1 MDYKRI
7 LQIKYLEKTY
17 GRGKSSFTAIDEMSF
32 DVLDGEFFA
41 IMGTSGSGK
50 TTLLNMLAGVS
61 KATNG
66 EIIFDGKDI
75 NSFSRKELENYRG
88 DLVTYIFQDFKLI
101 DNISSL
107 ENILIPFKI
116 HSKKWDM
123 HKIHILARRMDIFE
137 LLNKYPKNLSG
148 GQKQKVAALRAIAI
162 EPKIILADEPT
173 GALDSK
179 SSVDLLKILKDI
191 NKEYHTTIIMVTHD
205 SYAASFADRIMFI
218 KDGKL
223 INELMIGDNESQKD
237 YYNRINKANKQIIMW
252 DIMNKDFKINLK
264 ANKSNNLI
272 SKIFIIFTVFS
283 YLLLSIQNNE
293 IFKYLYEDGRNYVI
307 TSIFNTYIL
316 AIALFAVL
324 SYYGLKNEIYNNH
337 DEIKLLINMGLKRSK
352 LYMILLSSIGLETFM
367 GFILGLPLGIFL
379 AEIIDLLSILILD
392 LNIGTHR
399 INFDVKAMGLTL
411 VLLVLFVVLSLIII
425 VLSLG
430 KKYQDKVS
438 SHKIPVLIIQVI
450 LILGFVYYASDKAI
464 MNFKLTLFL
473 IAIDILIV
481 FFIRKIIN
489 VYKGYSYE
497 KSLFLFHMSEAKIII
512 LFILIALTVSLSNL
526 NKSVFEISY
535 YLTDS
540 KLRPHFSV
548 FENIDVINDIKKD
561 YSNIFSDIYPI
572 NISGFSD
579 IDDSGFKNE
588 IENLVDLTNGYPVSS
603 PKIMDYSSYKKVFS
617 DNAINLSSKEDSIYL
632 STNQIDRTS
641 VAIINSYLEDND
653 SFINIG
659 NFKFKVNA
667 VARSDIIFANKIQI
681 ESNIFVIRDD
691 IYDRL
696 VGEKKP
702 IAYNF
707 VVSDDYIEK
716 YDKNTALE
724 NIRNDFFKRN
734 IRFESLVWMIKHSY
748 SNILSRQFVM
758 IYLSIILILISG
770 LFLSISIMTFFN
782 RKSNDFKVLSF
793 LGDTAES
800 LLEIQKSHIVKI
812 YGLIISLSLINYF
825 CYFRYIKSLST
836 EYKYFSSNSYKGAF
850 AILIPVLFILLMYIS
865 WKLVLSKEIT
875 YD

>member
-1 MDYKRI
+1 MNYKRI
-7 LQIKYLEKTY
+7 LEIKYLEKTY

-88 DLVTYIFQDFKLI
+88 NLVSYIFQDFKLI

-179 SSVDLLKILKDI
+179 SSIDLLKILKDI
-191 NKEYHTTIIMVTHD
+191 NKEDHTTIIMVTHD

-223 INELMIGDNESQKD
+223 INELMIGDNENQKD

-264 ANKSNNLI
+264 ENKSKNLVL
-272 SKIFIIFTVFS
+272 KILIIFTVFS

-293 IFKYLYEDGRNYVI
+293 IFKYLYEDGRSYVI
-307 TSIFNTYIL
+307 INIYKTYII

-324 SYYGLKNEIYNNH
+324 SYYGLKNEIYNSH

-352 LYMILLSSIGLETFM
+352 LYMILLSSIGLETFI
-367 GFILGLPLGIFL
+367 GFILGLSLGIFL

-411 VLLVLFVVLSLIII
+411 VLLVLFVILSLVII

-430 KKYQDKVS
+430 KKYQDKVI

-450 LILGFVYYASDKAI
+450 LILGFLYYARDNAI
-464 MNFKLTLFL
+464 MNFKLTFFL

-481 FFIRKIIN
+481 FLIRRIIKASR
-489 VYKGYSYE
+489 VYSYE
-497 KSLFLFHMSEAKIII
+497 KSLFLFHISEAKIIL
-512 LFILIALTVSLSNL
+512 LFILISLTIALSNL
-526 NKSVFEISY
+526 HTSVFEISY
-535 YLTDS
+535 YVTDS

-548 FENIDVINDIKKD
+548 FEDIDVINDIRED

-579 IDDSGFKNE
+579 IDDSDFKNE

-603 PKIMDYSSYKKVFS
+603 PKIMDYSTYKNIYGDK
-617 DNAINLSSKEDSIYL
+617 AIYLSSQEESIYL
-632 STNQIDRTS
+632 YSNEIDRTS
-641 VAIINSYLEDND
+641 FATINSYLDDNEL
-653 SFINIG
+653 FISIG
-659 NFKFKVNA
+659 ELKFKVNA
-667 VARSDIIFANKIQI
+667 AARSDIIFANDIQI

-696 VGEKKP
+696 VGEKNP

-707 VVSDDYIEK
+707 VVSDGYIEK
-716 YDKNTALE
+716 YGKNLALE
-724 NIRNDFFKRN
+724 KIRSDFFKRN

-748 SNILSRQFVM
+748 SNILSRQFVLT
-758 IYLSIILILISG
+758 ILSVILILISG
-770 LFLSISIMTFFN
+770 LFLSINIMTFFN
-782 RKSNDFKVLSF
+782 RKSNDFKVLSL

-800 LLEIQKSHIVKI
+800 LLEIQKSHIIKI

-825 CYFRYIKSLST
+825 FYFRYIKSISA
-836 EYKYFSSNSYKGAF
+836 EYVYFRSNFYMLAF
-850 AILIPVLFILLMYIS
+850 YILIPVFFMLLMLIS
-865 WKLVLSKEIT
+865 EKLVSFKDINYE
-875 YD
+875 

>member
-1 MDYKRI
+1 MNYKRI

-32 DVLDGEFFA
+32 DVLDGEFFT

-88 DLVTYIFQDFKLI
+88 NLVTYIFQDFKLI

-107 ENILIPFKI
+107 ENVLIPFKI

-123 HKIHILARRMDIFE
+123 NKIHRLARRMDIFE
-137 LLNKYPKNLSG
+137 LLNKYPKDLSG

-179 SSVDLLKILKDI
+179 SSIDLLKILKDI
-191 NKEYHTTIIMVTHD
+191 NKVENTTIIMVTHD
-205 SYAASFADRIMFI
+205 SYAASFADRIVFI
-218 KDGKL
+218 KDGKI
-223 INELMIGDNESQKD
+223 INELMMGDNESQKD
-237 YYNRINKANKQIIMW
+237 YYNKINKANKQIIMW
-252 DIMNKDFKINLK
+252 DIMNRNFKINLK

-272 SKIFIIFTVFS
+272 LKILIIFTVFS

-307 TSIFNTYIL
+307 TNIFNTYIL

-337 DEIKLLINMGLKRSK
+337 DEIKLLINMGLKRCK
-352 LYMILLSSIGLETFM
+352 LYMILLSSIGLETFL
-367 GFILGLPLGIFL
+367 GFILGLPLGILL
-379 AEIIDLLSILILD
+379 AEIIDLLSILLLD

-399 INFDVKAMGLTL
+399 INFDAKAMGLTL
-411 VLLVLFVVLSLIII
+411 ALLVLFVMLSLAII

-430 KKYQDKVS
+430 KKYQDKVN
-438 SHKIPVLIIQVI
+438 SHKIPVLIIKVL

-473 IAIDILIV
+473 IAIDIFII
-481 FFIRKIIN
+481 FFIRKLIN
-489 VYKGYSYE
+489 ASKVYSYE
-497 KSLFLFHMSEAKIII
+497 KSLFLFHISEAKIIL
-512 LFILIALTVSLSNL
+512 LFILIALTVALSNL
-526 NKSVFEISY
+526 NESVFEIGY

-548 FENIDVINDIKKD
+548 FEDIDVINDIRED

-572 NISGFSD
+572 NICGFSD
-579 IDDSGFKNE
+579 IDDSDFKNE

-603 PKIMDYSSYKKVFS
+603 PKIMDYSSYKKVFG

-632 STNQIDRTS
+632 YSKQIDRTS
-641 VAIINSYLEDND
+641 FAIINAYLADNE

-659 NFKFKVNA
+659 ALKFKVNA
-667 VARSDIIFANKIQI
+667 VARSDIIFANDMYWD
-681 ESNIFVIRDD
+681 SNIYVINDD
-691 IYDRL
+691 IYDRF

-702 IAYNF
+702 IVYNF

-716 YDKNTALE
+716 HGKNTALE
-724 NIRNDFFKRN
+724 KIRNDFFKRN

-758 IYLSIILILISG
+758 IYLFIILILISG
-770 LFLSISIMTFFN
+770 LFLSINIMAFFN
-782 RKSNDFKVLSF
+782 RKSNDFKVLSL

-812 YGLIISLSLINYF
+812 YSLIISLSLINYF
-825 CYFRYIKSLST
+825 CYFRYIKSIST
-836 EYKYFSSNSYKGAF
+836 EYVYYRSNFYMLAF
-850 AILIPVLFILLMYIS
+850 YILIPVFFMLLMLIS
-865 WKLVLSKEIT
+865 EKLVSFKDINYE
-875 YD
+875 